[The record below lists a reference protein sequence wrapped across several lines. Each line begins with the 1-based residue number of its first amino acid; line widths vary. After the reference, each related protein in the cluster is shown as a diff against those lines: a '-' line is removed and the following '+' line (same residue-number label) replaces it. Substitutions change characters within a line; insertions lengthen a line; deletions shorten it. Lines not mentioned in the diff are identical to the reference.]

1 VTIKRVTADDFR
13 KDPMFPRIERTVAAI
28 LANGKVVAPVSAPFM
43 CSVVGARG
51 RHL

>member
-28 LANGKVVAPVSAPFM
+28 LCK
-43 CSVVGARG
+43 RQG
-51 RHL
+51 RRAG